1 MSWMFYTASG
11 AAKNAEY
18 IGSEFP
24 IGTIVSTGG
33 TTAPT
38 NWLFC
43 DGTAVS
49 RTTYSE
55 LFNVIGTFYG
65 SGDGSSTFNVP
76 DASGSIIYAKSLATR
91 ITSGSLGSSGGG
103 SSDAADSSFAL
114 FMGA

>member
-24 IGTIVSTGG
+24 IGTIVSTG
-33 TTAPT
+33 TNSAPA
-38 NWLFC
+38 NWLMC

-49 RTTYSE
+49 RSTYSE
-55 LFNVIGTFYG
+55 LFNAIGTYYG
-65 SGDGSSTFNVP
+65 SGNGSTTFNLP
-76 DASGSIIYAKSLATR
+76 DASGFIIYAKSLATR
-91 ITSGSLGSSGGG
+91 VTSSSVGG
-103 SSDAADSSFAL
+103 SGDAADSSFAL